1 MLLEAKVMEQLK
13 QAMRDKNEAALRTLR
28 AIKSA
33 ILMEKTSVGAKE
45 TLTEAEEV
53 KIIQK
58 MMKQRKD
65 SIAIFTEQN
74 RHDLAEKEQE
84 EVAVLENFLPQQLSA
99 EELQAAVR
107 EIIAQTGAASAADLG
122 KVMGQASRQL
132 AGRADGKAI
141 ADMVKSLLS

>member
-1 MLLEAKVMEQLK
+1 MSLEAKVMEQLK

-58 MMKQRKD
+58 MIKQRKD

>member
-1 MLLEAKVMEQLK
+1 MEQLK

-33 ILMEKTSVGAKE
+33 ILVEKTSVGAKE

-58 MMKQRKD
+58 MIKQRKD

-99 EELQAAVR
+99 EELHAAVR

-122 KVMGQASRQL
+122 KVMGQASKQL

>member
-1 MLLEAKVMEQLK
+1 MSLEAKVMEQLK

-58 MMKQRKD
+58 MIKQRKD

-122 KVMGQASRQL
+122 KVMGQASKQL

>member
-1 MLLEAKVMEQLK
+1 MEQLK

-33 ILMEKTSVGAKE
+33 ILVEKTSVGAKE

-58 MMKQRKD
+58 MIKQRKD

-122 KVMGQASRQL
+122 KVMGQASKQL
-132 AGRADGKAI
+132 ADRADGKAI

>member
-1 MLLEAKVMEQLK
+1 MEQLK

>member
-1 MLLEAKVMEQLK
+1 MSLEAKVMEQLK

-33 ILMEKTSVGAKE
+33 ILVEKTSVGAKE
-45 TLTEAEEV
+45 TLTEEEEV

-58 MMKQRKD
+58 MIKQRKD

-122 KVMGQASRQL
+122 KVMGQAS
-132 AGRADGKAI
+132 AW
-141 ADMVKSLLS
+141 

>member
-1 MLLEAKVMEQLK
+1 MSLEAKVMEQLK

-33 ILMEKTSVGAKE
+33 ILVEKTSVGAKE

-58 MMKQRKD
+58 MIKQRKD

-99 EELQAAVR
+99 EELHAAVR

-122 KVMGQASRQL
+122 KVMGQASKQL

>member
-1 MLLEAKVMEQLK
+1 MEQLK

-33 ILMEKTSVGAKE
+33 ILVEKTSVGAKE

-58 MMKQRKD
+58 MIKQRKD

-122 KVMGQASRQL
+122 KVMGQASKQL
-132 AGRADGKAI
+132 AGRANGKAI

>member
-1 MLLEAKVMEQLK
+1 MEQLK

-58 MMKQRKD
+58 MIKQRKD

-122 KVMGQASRQL
+122 KVMGQASKQL

>member
-1 MLLEAKVMEQLK
+1 MSLEAKVMEQLK

-33 ILMEKTSVGAKE
+33 ILVEKTSVGAKE

-84 EVAVLENFLPQQLSA
+84 EVAMLENFLPQQLSA

-122 KVMGQASRQL
+122 KVMGQASKQL

>member
-1 MLLEAKVMEQLK
+1 MEQLK

-33 ILMEKTSVGAKE
+33 ILVEKTSVGAKE
-45 TLTEAEEV
+45 TLTETEEV

-58 MMKQRKD
+58 MIKQRKD

-122 KVMGQASRQL
+122 KVMGQASKQL

>member
-1 MLLEAKVMEQLK
+1 MSLEAKVMEQLK

-122 KVMGQASRQL
+122 KVMGQASKQL

>member
-1 MLLEAKVMEQLK
+1 MSLEAKVMEQLK

-33 ILMEKTSVGAKE
+33 ILVEKTSVGAKE

-58 MMKQRKD
+58 MIKQRKD

-122 KVMGQASRQL
+122 KVMGQASKQL

>member
-1 MLLEAKVMEQLK
+1 MSLEAKVMEQLK

-33 ILMEKTSVGAKE
+33 ILVEKTSVGAKE
-45 TLTEAEEV
+45 TLTEEEEV

-58 MMKQRKD
+58 MIKQRKD

-122 KVMGQASRQL
+122 KVMGQASKQL

>member
-1 MLLEAKVMEQLK
+1 MSLEAKVMEQLK

-33 ILMEKTSVGAKE
+33 ILVEKTSVGAKE

-122 KVMGQASRQL
+122 KVMGQASKQL

>member
-1 MLLEAKVMEQLK
+1 MEQLK

-33 ILMEKTSVGAKE
+33 ILVEKTSVGAKE

-58 MMKQRKD
+58 MIKQRKD

-122 KVMGQASRQL
+122 KVMGQASKQL

>member
-1 MLLEAKVMEQLK
+1 MEQLK

-122 KVMGQASRQL
+122 KVMGQASKQL